1 MIGELNN
8 FTKCELQYY
17 LFLWISAPAPLEAL
31 VDSRS
36 YTQDL
41 YVQCC
46 TAFHFIAFVLWE
58 ILF

>member
-46 TAFHFIAFVLWE
+46 IAFHFIAFVL
-58 ILF
+58 